1 MISSP
6 TDKSQIIAVVP
17 AAGIGSRMQSTLP
30 KQYLSI
36 LGKTILEHTVAKLL
50 AHPAIQRVVIVLHPQ
65 DRYFYSLTLAA
76 HPRISTT
83 IGGDSRAESVLAG
96 LTLLAEQDWVLVH
109 DAARPCIQQSD
120 IDQLLCQALHKPQ
133 GGILAVPVSDT
144 LKQATAQQTISS
156 TVDRST
162 LWQALTP
169 QLFNVERLRM
179 CLKHALAKQQI
190 ITDEAS
196 AMEFGGYQPLLIRGR
211 KDNIKVTLPEDVALA
226 TFYLQRQED
235 IACA

>member
-17 AAGIGSRMQSTLP
+17 AAGIGSRMQSALP
-30 KQYLSI
+30 KQYLPI

-65 DRYFYSLTLAA
+65 DRYFYSLTLAT

-133 GGILAVPVSDT
+133 
-144 LKQATAQQTISS
+144 
-156 TVDRST
+156 
-162 LWQALTP
+162 
-169 QLFNVERLRM
+169 
-179 CLKHALAKQQI
+179 
-190 ITDEAS
+190 
-196 AMEFGGYQPLLIRGR
+196 
-211 KDNIKVTLPEDVALA
+211 
-226 TFYLQRQED
+226 
-235 IACA
+235 